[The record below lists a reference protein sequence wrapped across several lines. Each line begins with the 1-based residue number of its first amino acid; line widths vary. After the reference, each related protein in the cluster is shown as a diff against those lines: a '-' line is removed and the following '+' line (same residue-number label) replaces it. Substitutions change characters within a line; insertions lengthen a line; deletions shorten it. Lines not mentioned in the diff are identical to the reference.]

1 MKRCF
6 GLALAGAALLAACSG
21 STSTL
26 GGGGG
31 SAAVNG
37 KAGGTAVDA
46 VEAVGLVGTQMENGT
61 TASYAGVA
69 ITNIAGTCALLQ
81 RHGNPKNAQA
91 LTMEVVGTGT
101 SIAPGTYAVGG
112 QTTPFA
118 SAAFD
123 AQDATCTSTT
133 NEQATSGSVVLTAV
147 SSASIDGSFDLT
159 FPGGD
164 HLTGSFTA
172 PVCKYDL
179 TSTSGTSACGS

>member
-6 GLALAGAALLAACSG
+6 GLALAGAALVAACGG

-37 KAGGTAVDA
+37 KAGGTAFDV
-46 VEAVGLVGTQMENGT
+46 VEAVGLVGTQTDNGT

-81 RHGNPKNAQA
+81 RHGNPKSAQA
-91 LTMEVVGTGT
+91 LTMEVIVT
-101 SIAPGTYAVGG
+101 SSSVVSGTYAVGG
-112 QTTPFA
+112 QTAPFA
-118 SAAFD
+118 SAAFA
-123 AQDATCTSTT
+123 AQDATCTTT
-133 NEQATSGSVVLTAV
+133 TDEQATSGSIVLTTV
-147 SSASIDGSFDLT
+147 SAATVDGTFDLT
-159 FPGGD
+159 FAGGD

-172 PVCKYDL
+172 PVCNYDI